1 MMAKIGP
8 SKKQRMAAAANVR
21 SPFLYWMLVVTS
33 WPPFGQVTVTGVS
46 LKTTYKLEHSY
57 KNSPTYYVEQLQTPT
72 VAYMQLMQ
80 SNILYFL

>member
-1 MMAKIGP
+1 MPKTVPSIGHVCSTSFKLSMKKGMMAKIGP

-46 LKTTYKLEHSY
+46 LKTT
-57 KNSPTYYVEQLQTPT
+57 
-72 VAYMQLMQ
+72 
-80 SNILYFL
+80 